1 MGALKPQ
8 ERGCSNEVRTENVG
22 LLTRS
27 FRLRIFS
34 TDPSVYPAWL
44 ASTIAAVAL
53 HGRWVHPDSA
63 L

>member
-1 MGALKPQ
+1 MGTLKPQ
-8 ERGCSNEVRTENVG
+8 ERGCSNEVRTENIG